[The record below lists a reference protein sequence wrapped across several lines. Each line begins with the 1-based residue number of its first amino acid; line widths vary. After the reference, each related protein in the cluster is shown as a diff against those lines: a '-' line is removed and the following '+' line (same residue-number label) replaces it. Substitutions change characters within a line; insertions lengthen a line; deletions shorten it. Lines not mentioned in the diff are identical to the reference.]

1 MVKKY
6 LSFNYGFLY
15 GKQLTLFI
23 SISVCVGLF
32 IFSILYM
39 MWGIEKKIEVF
50 SISLLYCLLSSIFDF
65 FLIKS
70 KDVLYD
76 ESSIYIRKGKK
87 DLVEL
92 QYNQISEIKRVFFYF
107 YRISFYES
115 LVNIRNVIYYIS
127 PYPSFFMQKE
137 LKKILNNAKNTK

>member
-23 SISVCVGLF
+23 SISVCLGLL
-32 IFSILYM
+32 IFSILYL
-39 MWGIEKKIEVF
+39 MWGTEKKIEVF
-50 SISLLYCLLSSIFDF
+50 SISLLYCIQSSIFDF

-70 KDVLYD
+70 KDILYD
-76 ESSIYIRKGKK
+76 ESSIYIRKGKNYF
-87 DLVEL
+87 LEL
-92 QYNQISEIKRVFFYF
+92 KFNHISEIRRVFFYF
-107 YRISFYES
+107 YRISFCES
-115 LVNIRNVIYYIS
+115 SDNIRNVIYYIS